1 MFSSILLLLSLVLN
15 PHIRNPFKG
24 WFLSEKPI
32 DDPKFSC
39 YILQNSSWMCI
50 EDVHL
55 KNVDPDDSY

>member
-15 PHIRNPFKG
+15 PHIINHVQG
-24 WFLSEKPI
+24 WFLSEKLI

-50 EDVHL
+50 EDVQL
-55 KNVDPDDSY
+55 KNYDPDDSY